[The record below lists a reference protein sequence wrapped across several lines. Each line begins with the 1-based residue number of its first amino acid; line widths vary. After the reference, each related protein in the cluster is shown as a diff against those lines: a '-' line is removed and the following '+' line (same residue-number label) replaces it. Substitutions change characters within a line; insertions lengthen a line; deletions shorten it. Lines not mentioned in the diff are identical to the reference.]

1 MRRSL
6 WTTWMATFVA
16 SLLLLTGPA
25 WGDCLDAILDAED
38 VHAECADDPAAWA
51 RFEAR
56 YRHLIEAS
64 DLGGLADSVTAHFL
78 SPNATDD
85 DHFRTAKA
93 GFKTRLQ
100 ATSAVLRHDSLEDRR
115 EALLLSDV
123 GQFQL
128 DLSMLPARIF
138 PGTDEE
144 ILLFSEDEEPP
155 LDPSERAHL
164 ALLALSLQRVFQDEL
179 AGARARTLT
188 AIRQARSRWTG
199 YMDEVTTR
207 QLPWEVGVNA
217 LLGPTGDIEHPPSW
231 QLALLHPSVGVEIG
245 PEGLEGARLDELTG
259 RLAVGVEILG
269 FQRYAFRAE
278 RVDMTWGLSAYV
290 SRIEDTGDLGLGP
303 LLRMGGVGDVAVVF
317 RNFDLDQWGVVL
329 DLDLV
334 GEIGTILG
342 ATKGLIASEKLRLLD
357 SLEAS
362 LASE

>member
-1 MRRSL
+1 MRHSP
-6 WTTWMATFVA
+6 WTTWTGALLA
-16 SLLLLTGPA
+16 SLLFVTGPA
-25 WGDCLDAILDAED
+25 WGDCFDAILDAGD
-38 VHAECADDPAAWA
+38 VDAECADDPAVWA

-56 YRHLIEAS
+56 YRDLIDAG

-78 SPNATDD
+78 SPSTTDD
-85 DHFRTAKA
+85 DFGDAKTR
-93 GFKTRLQ
+93 FKTRLQ
-100 ATSAVLRHDSLEDRR
+100 AVAAVLRHDSLEDRR

-138 PGTDEE
+138 PGTNEE

-199 YMDEVTTR
+199 YVDEVTTR

-245 PEGLEGARLDELTG
+245 PEGLEGARLDALTG
-259 RLAVGVEILG
+259 RLAVGIEILG

-278 RVDMTWGLSAYV
+278 RVEMTWGLSAYV

-357 SLEAS
+357 SLETG
-362 LASE
+362 LVSE